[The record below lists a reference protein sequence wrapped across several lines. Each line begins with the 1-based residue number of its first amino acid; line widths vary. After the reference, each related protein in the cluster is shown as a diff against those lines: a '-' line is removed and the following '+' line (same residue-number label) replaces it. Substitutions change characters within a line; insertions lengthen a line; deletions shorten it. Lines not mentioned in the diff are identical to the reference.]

1 MTPSMDSLPRTPVR
15 LSPSKLNTFANCGL
29 HYKFQYVD
37 HIPEPPT
44 KDTVLGNIIH
54 RGLELLYREP
64 QWDRSS
70 ERLVAHMDQS
80 IREHDEELNVAVYG
94 LDGSQEW
101 KLAICGEAR
110 LFAHRIF
117 SIEDPTEI
125 VCDTEGA
132 LEMETPHWILR
143 GRYDRVDYYDD
154 GTVGLVDYK
163 SGKPPRKAQERDK
176 LRALILYAGMWQ
188 LSHASKVRDV
198 RLVYLRSTPKG
209 HVPVVVT
216 APVDSTE
223 VDGGFQRVDAMAE
236 AIRRGMEAGFK
247 PRPGILCHWCPYT
260 DRCPEGADYVIQ
272 HPRRVK

>member
-1 MTPSMDSLPRTPVR
+1 MDSLPRTPVR
-15 LSPSKLNTFANCGL
+15 LSPSKLSTFANCGK
-29 HYKFQYVD
+29 HYQFTYVD
-37 HIPEPPT
+37 KIPEPPT

-64 QWDRSS
+64 QWDRSQ
-70 ERLVAHMDQS
+70 ERLTHHMGTS
-80 IREHDEELNVAVYG
+80 ENEHAEELIVACG
-94 LDGSQEW
+94 DDNEW
-101 KLAICGEAR
+101 MLSIKSEAR

-176 LRALILYAGMWQ
+176 LRALILYAGLWQ

-209 HVPVVVT
+209 HIPVVVT